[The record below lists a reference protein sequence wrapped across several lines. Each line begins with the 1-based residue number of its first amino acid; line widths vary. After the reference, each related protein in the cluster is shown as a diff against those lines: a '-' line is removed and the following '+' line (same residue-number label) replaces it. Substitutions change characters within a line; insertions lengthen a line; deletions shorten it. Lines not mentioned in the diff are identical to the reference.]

1 MATLTIQ
8 PAKQKPDSPGFF
20 WSFSEGCRS
29 GEFFICR
36 CFGKPKTAEANAL
49 LIAVAPDL
57 LKLCVELVQ
66 LCGGWREVIAELDD
80 MPKSEVLGKAM
91 WACLDQIDIW
101 KKQTKAVIAKAE
113 PGILKAC
120 DRIDRAKALNAEL
133 LAALKAVEFVETNE
147 ILEGGG
153 GNYES
158 RCPWCGALG
167 QNPPYWWKHKPDC
180 PRQAAIHRAEET

>member
-133 LAALKAVEFVETNE
+133 LAACERGYQRLLELGQGESTQTVKIMKAVIAKAEQ
-147 ILEGGG
+147 GG
-153 GNYES
+153 E
-158 RCPWCGALG
+158 
-167 QNPPYWWKHKPDC
+167 
-180 PRQAAIHRAEET
+180 